1 MIAILIRA
9 AALVWLGLAGLAQAD
24 PAHDDPIQADTV
36 HDDTVQADT
45 IHDDDDQTARHATT
59 ANPSCPPGATRPR
72 QQDALTT
79 LARQL
84 EAWDEAYYQR
94 GERLVDDGVYDEAK
108 RRWQRWRDCLK
119 PLDLKPLGLD
129 PAAEPSRQPTP
140 ASPRDELEHPFAQTG
155 LDKLPDRQAV
165 GEWLARQSDQT
176 LWIQPKVDGV
186 AVSLVYRNGELET
199 AISRGDGETG
209 QDWTRQV
216 RQIESL
222 PQHLP
227 TDEPVTLQG
236 ELYLRLPGHVQ
247 ARDGGVSARSEVA
260 GLLNRHELSA
270 EAARDIGFFAWAW
283 PDGPASGE
291 RRLQQLADLGFGD
304 TARYTRTVSQL
315 SEVVQWRDRWYHAPL
330 PFASDGVVIK
340 RSHRP
345 PGARWQAAP
354 PSWAIAWKYPAAQT
368 LAVVEAIDVSIGRT
382 GRLTPIAQLDP
393 VLLDDREVSSVSLG
407 SLAHWQEL
415 DVRPGDQVSLSLAG
429 ATIPQIERVVIPA
442 TPRQALTL
450 PDAERYDALSCLTL
464 MPGCREQFLARLAW
478 LGSEDGLDMSG
489 IGPAS
494 WAALVDAGLV
504 DDLLDWRQLRAEQLQ
519 TLPGVGEARAR
530 QWIDAFRAAER
541 RDRTRWLIA
550 LGLPSIPD
558 EVRRAAL
565 AAPLAA
571 LRDRSEQGWQTYAGI
586 GATRSAQLVA
596 FFHDPTIGALL
607 ASLPPSSSVSPST
620 PSSAP
625 SSTSL
630 STSPARRP

>member
-1 MIAILIRA
+1 MIAILFRA
-9 AALVWLGLAGLAQAD
+9 VALVWLGLAGL
-24 PAHDDPIQADTV
+24 
-36 HDDTVQADT
+36 VQADT
-45 IHDDDDQTARHATT
+45 THDDTIQADASHVGNDQTARHATT
-59 ANPSCPPGATRPR
+59 ANPCPPGATQAQ
-72 QQDALTT
+72 QQDALDALT
-79 LARQL
+79 RQL
-84 EAWDEAYYQR
+84 ETWDEAYYQR
-94 GERLVDDGVYDEAK
+94 GKRLVDDGVYDEAK
-108 RRWQRWRDCLK
+108 RRWQRWRACLN

-129 PAAEPSRQPTP
+129 SAAEPSRQPTP

-165 GEWLARQSDQT
+165 GEWLTRQSDQT

-186 AVSLVYRNGELET
+186 AVTLVYRNGQLET
-199 AISRGDGETG
+199 AISRGNGEKG
-209 QDWTRQV
+209 QDWTRQA

-236 ELYLRLPGHVQ
+236 ELYLRLPDHVQ

-260 GLLNRHELSA
+260 GLLNRQALSA

-291 RRLQQLADLGFGD
+291 RRLQRLTDLGFGN

-330 PFASDGVVIK
+330 PFASDGIVIK
-340 RSHRP
+340 RSRRP
-345 PGARWQAAP
+345 PGSRWQAAP
-354 PSWAIAWKYPAAQT
+354 PSWTIAWKYPAAQT
-368 LAVVEAIDVSIGRT
+368 LAVVEAIDVSVGRT
-382 GRLTPIAQLDP
+382 GRLTPVARLDP
-393 VLLDDREVSSVSLG
+393 VLLDDREVGSVSLG

-415 DVRPGDQVSLSLAG
+415 DVRPGDQVLVSLAG

-464 MPGCREQFLARLAW
+464 TTDCREQFLARLAW
-478 LGSEDGLDMSG
+478 LGSKDGLDMSG

-504 DDLLDWRQLRAEQLQ
+504 EGLLDWRLLSAEQLQ

-530 QWIDAFRAAER
+530 QWLDAFRAAER
-541 RDRTRWLIA
+541 MDRTRWFIA
-550 LGLPSIPD
+550 LGMPPIPD
-558 EVRRAAL
+558 QVRRAAL
-565 AAPLAA
+565 AAPLPA
-571 LRDRSEQGWQTYAGI
+571 LRDRSERSWQTYAGI

-596 FFHDPTIGALL
+596 FFHDPTIAKLL
-607 ASLPPSSSVSPST
+607 ESLPSPSPASASI
-620 PSSAP
+620 PSSA
-625 SSTSL
+625 
-630 STSPARRP
+630 SPARRP

>member
-1 MIAILIRA
+1 MIAILFRA
-9 AALVWLGLAGLAQAD
+9 VALVWLGLAGL
-24 PAHDDPIQADTV
+24 
-36 HDDTVQADT
+36 VQADT
-45 IHDDDDQTARHATT
+45 THDDTIQADASHVGNDQTARHATT
-59 ANPSCPPGATRPR
+59 ANPCPPGATQAQ
-72 QQDALTT
+72 QQDALDALT
-79 LARQL
+79 RQL
-84 EAWDEAYYQR
+84 ETWDEAYYQR
-94 GERLVDDGVYDEAK
+94 GKRLVDDGVYDEAK
-108 RRWQRWRDCLK
+108 RRWQRWRACLN

-129 PAAEPSRQPTP
+129 SAAEPSRQPTP

-165 GEWLARQSDQT
+165 GEWLTRQSDQT

-186 AVSLVYRNGELET
+186 AVTLVYRNGQLET
-199 AISRGDGETG
+199 AISRGNGEKG
-209 QDWTRQV
+209 QDWTRQA

-236 ELYLRLPGHVQ
+236 ELYLRLPDHVQ

-260 GLLNRHELSA
+260 GLLNRQALSA

-291 RRLQQLADLGFGD
+291 RRLQRLTDLGFGN

-315 SEVVQWRDRWYHAPL
+315 SEIVQWRDRWYHAPL
-330 PFASDGVVIK
+330 PFASDGIVIK
-340 RSHRP
+340 RSRRP
-345 PGARWQAAP
+345 PGSRWQAAP
-354 PSWAIAWKYPAAQT
+354 PSWTIAWKYPAAQT
-368 LAVVEAIDVSIGRT
+368 LAVVEAIDVSVGRT
-382 GRLTPIAQLDP
+382 GRLTPVARLDP
-393 VLLDDREVSSVSLG
+393 VLLDDREVGSVSLG

-415 DVRPGDQVSLSLAG
+415 DVRPGDQVLVSLAG

-464 MPGCREQFLARLAW
+464 TTDCREQFLARLAW
-478 LGSEDGLDMSG
+478 LGSKDGLDMSG

-504 DDLLDWRQLRAEQLQ
+504 EGLLDWRLLSAEQLQ

-530 QWIDAFRAAER
+530 QWLDAFRAAER
-541 RDRTRWLIA
+541 MDRTRWFIA
-550 LGLPSIPD
+550 LGMPPIPD
-558 EVRRAAL
+558 QVRRAAL
-565 AAPLAA
+565 AAPLPA
-571 LRDRSEQGWQTYAGI
+571 LRDRSERSWQTYAGI

-596 FFHDPTIGALL
+596 FFHDPTIAKLL
-607 ASLPPSSSVSPST
+607 ESLPSPSPASASI
-620 PSSAP
+620 PSSA
-625 SSTSL
+625 
-630 STSPARRP
+630 SPARRP

>member
-9 AALVWLGLAGLAQAD
+9 VALVWLGLAGLAQAD
-24 PAHDDPIQADTV
+24 TID
-36 HDDTVQADT
+36 ADT
-45 IHDDDDQTARHATT
+45 IHAKTLHTRTIHVDDDRTARHGTT
-59 ANPSCPPGATRPR
+59 GSACPPGDTQAR
-72 QQDALTT
+72 QQDALTALT
-79 LARQL
+79 RQL

-108 RRWQRWRDCLK
+108 RRWQRWRACLN
-119 PLDLKPLGLD
+119 PLGLD

-140 ASPRDELEHPFAQTG
+140 ASPRDELAHPFAQTG

-186 AVSLVYRNGELET
+186 AVTLVYRNGRLET
-199 AISRGDGETG
+199 AISRGNGERG
-209 QDWTRQV
+209 QDWTHQV
-216 RQIESL
+216 RQIKSL

-236 ELYLRLPGHVQ
+236 ELYLRLPDHVQ

-260 GLLNRHELSA
+260 GLLNRQELSA
-270 EAARDIGFFAWAW
+270 VAARDIGFFAWAW

-291 RRLQQLADLGFGD
+291 RRLQRLTDLGFGD
-304 TARYTRTVSQL
+304 TARYTRTVSRL

-330 PFASDGVVIK
+330 PFASDGIVIK
-340 RSHRP
+340 RSRRP
-345 PGARWQAAP
+345 PGSRWQAAP
-354 PSWAIAWKYPAAQT
+354 PSWTIAWKYPAAQT
-368 LAVVEAIDVSIGRT
+368 LAVVEAIDVSVGRT
-382 GRLTPIAQLDP
+382 GRLTPVARLDP
-393 VLLDDREVSSVSLG
+393 VLLDDREVGSVSLG

-415 DVRPGDQVSLSLAG
+415 DVRPGDQVLVSLAG

-464 MPGCREQFLARLAW
+464 TTDCREQFLARLAW
-478 LGSEDGLDMSG
+478 LGSKDGLDMSG

-504 DDLLDWRQLRAEQLQ
+504 ERLLDWRQLSAEQLQ

-530 QWIDAFRAAER
+530 QWLDAFRAAER
-541 RDRTRWLIA
+541 MDRTRWFIA
-550 LGLPSIPD
+550 LGMPPIPD
-558 EVRRAAL
+558 QVRRAAL
-565 AAPLAA
+565 AAPLPA
-571 LRDRSEQGWQTYAGI
+571 LRDRSERSWQTYAGI

-596 FFHDPTIGALL
+596 FFHDPTIAKLL
-607 ASLPPSSSVSPST
+607 ESLPSPSPASASASASI
-620 PSSAP
+620 PSSA
-625 SSTSL
+625 
-630 STSPARRP
+630 SPARRP